1 MAAPMTH
8 NQTTNLAICIAL
20 TLSASVADANAQLRQ
35 ITDAAS
41 AGWSV
46 EKLKATHGD
55 AMEGGKQTSHFV
67 DLRQFVAAAL

>member
-1 MAAPMTH
+1 MPMTH
-8 NQTTNLAICIAL
+8 KLTTILAICVAL
-20 TLSASVADANAQLRQ
+20 TLSASVADANPQLRQ

-46 EKLKATHGD
+46 EGLKATHGD
-55 AMEGGKQTSHFV
+55 AMEGGKQTSLFV